1 MRKKRKIILLLLL
14 LYAVLLAIA
23 FRISYCM
30 SVKDNNKLVTIRL
43 GQSDEQQLQYNLF
56 VSESW
61 SDSGNWDTVGAEY
74 DFEIINYSKQDF
86 YNWTITVKFGKDCT
100 VDALWNGELL
110 SNSGGE
116 LVIKPLEYNEHVW
129 GAGGRLPFGMVL
141 ISKDVLDIESITIS
155 GYFLTEWSDNVMFMV
170 CVVLSA
176 IWVVAT
182 VFTLIIYLRIASYEK
197 RQKRDEA
204 IIIHTMDTLVDFIE
218 AKDEY
223 THGHSK
229 RVAEYTRKIAE
240 KMRIP
245 KDVVRDYYYIALMHD
260 CGKIGI
266 PDEILNKEEKL
277 TEEEFEL
284 IKTHT
289 TMGAQMLSKFTDI
302 KGIQDGALQHHEKY
316 DGTGYPNGLKGE
328 EISLIGRIICVA
340 DCFDAMNIDRCY
352 RNGISQ
358 DKIVIK
364 MKEES
369 GKQFD
374 PEILKVF
381 LSLLNDGEIITENR

>member
-1 MRKKRKIILLLLL
+1 MRKRKKIILLLLL

-43 GQSDEQQLQYNLF
+43 GQSDEQQLQYNMS

-86 YNWTITVKFGKDCT
+86 YNWTITVKFGEDCT

-110 SNSGGE
+110 SKSGGE

-129 GAGGRLPFGMVL
+129 GGGGRLPFGMVL

-182 VFTLIIYLRIASYEK
+182 VFTLIIYLRVASYEK

-245 KDVVRDYYYIALMHD
+245 KDIVRDYYYIALMHD

-277 TEEEFEL
+277 TEEEFEI

-381 LSLLNDGEIITENR
+381 LSLLNDGEIIPENR